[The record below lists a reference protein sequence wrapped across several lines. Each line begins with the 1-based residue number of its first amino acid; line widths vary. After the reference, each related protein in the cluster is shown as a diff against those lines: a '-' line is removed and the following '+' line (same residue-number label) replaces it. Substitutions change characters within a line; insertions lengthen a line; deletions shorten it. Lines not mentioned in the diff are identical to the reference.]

1 MMRAASLAAAAA
13 IVVASPAHAQER
25 TAAFDLPAGSLR
37 QSLGILSRQAG
48 VSIGLRDPSFGK
60 RQVRAV
66 RGRMSTVQALD
77 QLLSGTALRA
87 RMVARGAYLLDAAP
101 ERAQI
106 VRAARKEAPAPA
118 AVSRIRASSARR
130 RPPWASTGATA
141 G

>member
-60 RQVRAV
+60 RQVRANHNKKTTTQTHNQKQN
-66 RGRMSTVQALD
+66 R
-77 QLLSGTALRA
+77 TALRA
-87 RMVARGAYLLDAAP
+87 RMVARGAYLIEAAP
-101 ERAQI
+101 E
-106 VRAARKEAPAPA
+106 
-118 AVSRIRASSARR
+118 
-130 RPPWASTGATA
+130 
-141 G
+141 